1 MSSLPVQKHDLAG
14 KRIIVAG
21 AGLAGLAF
29 ACALEQDWPQEHPRP
44 EVVMYEKSSKILD
57 RGREGYTMGI
67 KSESGL
73 QALKELGLL
82 DAALHSSTT
91 GASGSQ
97 QFPTFWTKDWR
108 SMLEV
113 PTPSIPND
121 GFPPNGIRLV
131 RHVMRQILMDGLPA
145 ETKVYWEK
153 GCESAH
159 ALDDGRV
166 QVRLSNGSTEECDLL
181 IAADGANSNI
191 RSCLLPHD
199 TLDFAGAICF
209 LGTSR
214 FLSGKPDLLKDKWGI
229 NISGE
234 GIPFLTFPVDSTTGV
249 WALSYRTDQP
259 RLRIRGNEAVRR
271 KAEILDE
278 VRQRGK
284 MFHEPFNQFIEATD
298 PLTLQVF
305 SARHKSPIQH
315 SQKLPKANVVFIGD
329 ANHAMSPFSGN
340 GANMALMDA
349 VELAKQL
356 SSCASIRTAIDNFD
370 AESAPRSQKAI
381 DRSLWIIRFLHSEGI
396 TFWLFRA
403 LLAVVGLFVGL
414 RK

>member
-1 MSSLPVQKHDLAG
+1 MSSLPVQKHHLAG

-29 ACALEQDWPQEHPRP
+29 ARALEQDWPQEHPRP
-44 EVVMYEKSSKILD
+44 EVVMYERSSKILD

-73 QALKELGLL
+73 QALKKLGLL
-82 DAALHSSTT
+82 DAALRSSTT
-91 GASGSQ
+91 GVNRSP
-97 QFPTFWTKDWR
+97 QFPTFWTKAWR
-108 SMLEV
+108 PMFEV
-113 PTPSIPND
+113 PTPSKPKE
-121 GFPPNGIRLV
+121 GLPSHGIRLV
-131 RHVMRQILMDGLPA
+131 RHVLRQILLDGLPA
-145 ETKVYWEK
+145 ETKVHWEK

-159 ALDDGRV
+159 VLSDGRV
-166 QVRLSNGSTEECDLL
+166 QVSLSNGSTEECDLL

-214 FLSGKPDLLKDKWGI
+214 FPSGKPDLLKEKWGM

-234 GIPFLTFPVDSTTGV
+234 GIAFLTFPVDSTTGV

-259 RLRIRGNEAVRR
+259 RRRIRGDEAVRH
-271 KAEILDE
+271 KAEILGE

-284 MFHEPFNQFIEATD
+284 MFHEPFYQFIEATD

-315 SQKLPKANVVFIGD
+315 SQKLPKANIIFVGD
-329 ANHAMSPFSGN
+329 ANHPMSPFSGN
-340 GANMALMDA
+340 GANMALLDA

-356 SSCASIRTAIDNFD
+356 SSCASIRTAIDDFD
-370 AESAPRSQKAI
+370 VESAPRSQKSI
-381 DRSLWIIRFLHSEGI
+381 DRSFWVIRLLHLKGI

-403 LLAVVGLFVGL
+403 LLAVVSLLAGL